1 MSSETETQDKPKA
14 KAASKAK
21 PAASKATA
29 PAKAAKAT
37 AKSDDVAHVV
47 TSKAFKTYS
56 ANVDT
61 ITRKWWVVDA
71 KGQTL
76 GRLATQVAMLLRG
89 KHKPEYTP
97 HVDSG
102 DFVVVINA
110 SQIEVTGKKPLQKLY
125 RHHTGYLGHLKSI
138 TYRDLH
144 AKHPDRVIEKAVWGM
159 IPHNRLGSAQ
169 ITKLKVYAG
178 AEHPHAAQQPAPY
191 ALMEAAN

>member
-1 MSSETETQDKPKA
+1 MSADTKTKDKPEK
-14 KAASKAK
+14 KAK
-21 PAASKATA
+21 PAPKATA
-29 PAKAAKAT
+29 ASSASDASDMPASVVVN
-37 AKSDDVAHVV
+37 KS
-47 TSKAFKTYS
+47 FKTFH
-56 ANVDT
+56 ANAATVD
-61 ITRKWWVVDA
+61 RKWWVVDA

-89 KHKPEYTP
+89 KHKADFTP

-110 SQIEVTGKKPLQKLY
+110 KDIQVTGKKPLQKLY
-125 RHHTGYLGHLKSI
+125 RHHTGYIGGLKSI

-144 AKHPDRVIEKAVWGM
+144 AKHPERVIEKAVWGM
-159 IPHNRLGSAQ
+159 VPHNRLGRVQ

-178 AEHPHAAQQPAPY
+178 SEHPHVAQQPAPY